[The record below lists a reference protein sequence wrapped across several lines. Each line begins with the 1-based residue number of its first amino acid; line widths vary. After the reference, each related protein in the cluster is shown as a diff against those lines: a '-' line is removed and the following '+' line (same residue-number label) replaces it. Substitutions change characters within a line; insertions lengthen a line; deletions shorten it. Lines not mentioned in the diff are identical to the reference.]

1 MNFSWVV
8 GVDNNMEDLLPWWYE
23 NITKWAPEPD
33 ITICDFGMTPWGKT
47 IAKDYA
53 DTFLEY
59 TIHERYAWF
68 YKPRALL
75 DAPYEYRCWVD
86 IDCEVMAPIDDI
98 FDYPTDDKIALTRDV
113 GRSRERTDWWW
124 ATGVNVA
131 KGSPKI
137 LRDWAYITEHSQ
149 ERGDQEVL
157 FQMIL
162 DDYSYNEMIVQMPI
176 EYQWLRLQ
184 LLTNQD
190 SPNKKIVHWTGP
202 KGKQHIRENLMK

>member
-1 MNFSWVV
+1 MNRSWVV
-8 GVDNNMEDLLPWWYE
+8 GVDYNMEDLLPWWHE
-23 NITKWAPEPD
+23 NIKRWAPEPD
-33 ITICDFGMTPWGKT
+33 ITICDFGLSRPMKRW
-47 IAKDYA
+47 AKLHA

-59 TIHERYAWF
+59 TIHERSAWF

-75 DAPYEYRCWVD
+75 DTPYEYKCWVD

-98 FDYPTDDKIALTRDV
+98 FDYPTDDKIALTHDICK
-113 GRSRERTDWWW
+113 GDEWWW

-184 LLTNQD
+184 LLTLQD

-202 KGKQHIRENLMK
+202 IGKKHIRENLMT

>member
-8 GVDNNMEDLLPWWYE
+8 GVDSNMEDLLPWWYK
-23 NITKWAPEPD
+23 NIKKWAPDPD

-75 DAPYEYRCWVD
+75 DTPYEYRCWVD

-98 FDYPTDDKIALTRDV
+98 FDYPTDDKIALTHDKVRGD
-113 GRSRERTDWWW
+113 EWWW

-149 ERGDQEVL
+149 MRGDQEVL
-157 FQMIL
+157 FQMIV
-162 DDYSYNEMIVQMPI
+162 DDYSYHEMIVEMPI
-176 EYQWLRLQ
+176 EYQWLRIQ
-184 LLTNQD
+184 LVNGED

-202 KGKQHIRENLMK
+202 TGKAHIRENLMT

>member
-23 NITKWAPEPD
+23 NIKKWAPEPHV
-33 ITICDFGMTPWGKT
+33 TIADFGMSSAARTV
-47 IAKDYA
+47 AQRYA

-59 TIHERYAWF
+59 TRHERFAWF

-75 DAPYEYRCWVD
+75 DTPYEYRCWVD
-86 IDCEVMAPIDDI
+86 IDCEVMAPIDKI
-98 FDYPTDDKIALTRDV
+98 FAYPTDDKIALTRDICR
-113 GRSRERTDWWW
+113 GENEWWW

-137 LRDWAYITEHSQ
+137 LRDWTYMTEHSDQ
-149 ERGDQEVL
+149 RGDQEVL
-157 FQMIL
+157 RAMIQQEP
-162 DDYSYNEMIVQMPI
+162 SYHDMIVQMPI

-184 LLTNQD
+184 LSSGRD
-190 SPNKKIVHWTGP
+190 SPHKKIVHWTGP
-202 KGKQHIRENLMK
+202 LGKKHIRENLMK

>member
-8 GVDNNMEDLLPWWYE
+8 GVDYNMEDLLPWWYE
-23 NITKWAPEPD
+23 NIKKWAPEPD
-33 ITICDFGMTPWGKT
+33 ITICDFGMTKAAKT
-47 IAKDYA
+47 VAKRFA

-75 DAPYEYRCWVD
+75 DTPYEYRCWVD

-98 FDYPTDDKIALTRDV
+98 FDYPTDDKIALTQDV
-113 GRSRERTDWWW
+113 CKSENEFWW

-149 ERGDQEVL
+149 LRGDQEVL
-157 FQMIL
+157 RAMIQE
-162 DDYSYNEMIVQMPI
+162 DSSYHDMIVFMPI

-184 LLTNQD
+184 ILAGQD

-202 KGKQHIRENLMK
+202 IGKKHIRENLMK

>member
-1 MNFSWVV
+1 MNKSWVV
-8 GVDNNMEDLLPWWYE
+8 GVDYNMEDLLPWWYQ
-23 NITKWAPEPD
+23 NIKKWAPEQD
-33 ITICDFGMTPWGKT
+33 ITICDFGLTKP
-47 IAKDYA
+47 AKAWAKEHA

-98 FDYPTDDKIALTRDV
+98 FDYPTDDKIALTHDV
-113 GRSRERTDWWW
+113 CRGEVWWW

-137 LRDWAYITEHSQ
+137 LKDWAYITEHSNM
-149 ERGDQEVL
+149 RGDQEVL
-157 FQMIL
+157 FQMIQ
-162 DDYSYNEMIVQMPI
+162 DDYSYHDMIVEMPI

-184 LLTNQD
+184 IANGTD

-202 KGKQHIRENLMK
+202 TGKQHIRENLMT

>member
-8 GVDNNMEDLLPWWYE
+8 GVDYNMEDLLPWWYE
-23 NITKWAPEPD
+23 NIKKWAPEPD
-33 ITICDFGMTPWGKT
+33 ITICDFGMTKAAKT
-47 IAKDYA
+47 VAKRFA

-75 DAPYEYRCWVD
+75 DTPYEYRCWVD

-98 FDYPTDDKIALTRDV
+98 FDYPTDDKIALTQDV
-113 GRSRERTDWWW
+113 CKGENEFWW

-149 ERGDQEVL
+149 LRGDQEVL
-157 FQMIL
+157 RAMIQE
-162 DDYSYNEMIVQMPI
+162 DSSYHDMIVFMPI

-184 LLTNQD
+184 ILAGQD

-202 KGKQHIRENLMK
+202 AGKQHIREKLMK

>member
-1 MNFSWVV
+1 MNKSWVV
-8 GVDNNMEDLLPWWYE
+8 GVDYNMEDLLPWWYE
-23 NITKWAPEPD
+23 NVKKWAPEPD
-33 ITICDFGMTPWGKT
+33 ITICDFGLTKPVKAW
-47 IAKDYA
+47 AKEHA

-98 FDYPTDDKIALTRDV
+98 FDYPTDDKIALTHDKVRGD
-113 GRSRERTDWWW
+113 EWWW

-137 LRDWAYITEHSQ
+137 LRDWAYITEHSNM
-149 ERGDQEVL
+149 RGDQEVL
-157 FQMIL
+157 FQMIV
-162 DDYSYNEMIVQMPI
+162 DDYSYHEMIVEMPI
-176 EYQWLRLQ
+176 EYQWLRIQ
-184 LLTNQD
+184 LVNGED

-202 KGKQHIRENLMK
+202 TGKAHIREKLMT